1 MARAIMVQGTS
12 SNAGK
17 SILVTALCR
26 IFCQDGYRVAPFKA
40 QNMALNSF
48 VTESGGEI
56 GRAQVLQ
63 AWACGLAPRVE
74 MNPVLLK
81 PRGNAESQVIVLGKP
96 VGHMS
101 ARDYHLGKNLELLS
115 SIAAAFEKLAR
126 EYDIIVL
133 EGAGSPAEV
142 NLKERDLANMRAAK
156 MASAPVLLVAD
167 IDRGGAIASVVG
179 TLELLPL
186 EEREMVRGIIINKF
200 RGDITLLKPALDF
213 LEDRTGVPVLGV
225 VPHMGDLQ
233 LPAEDSVCLEDAPI
247 ASKTAELDVAVILL
261 PRISNFTDF
270 DALSLEP
277 GVAVRYVRGGAPLG
291 TPDLIVIPGTKNTTE
306 DLLYLYESGYAAA
319 VKRAFEQGVPVLGI
333 CGGYQMLGKEL
344 VDEAGSESGIRQL
357 PGLGLLDVK
366 TVFLGEKQLLQ
377 SRGTVCGGGSLLAG
391 AAGMEVEGYEIH
403 MGRTFLGKGAAPFLA
418 VTGGEG
424 PRYDGAVSP
433 SGLVI
438 GTYFHGLL
446 DNDGFRR
453 HLINRL
459 RERKGLGETGTP
471 LASARQWV
479 EAGLDRLAQTCRSCL
494 DMKKIYGLLGI
505 SV

>member
-26 IFCQDGYRVAPFKA
+26 IFYQDGYRVAPFKA

-48 VTESGGEI
+48 VTASGGEI
-56 GRAQVLQ
+56 GRAQALQ
-63 AWACGLAPRVE
+63 ARACGLEPRVE

-101 ARDYHLGKNLELLS
+101 ARDYHLGKNLELLPH
-115 SIAAAFEKLAR
+115 IAAAFEKLAQ
-126 EYDIIVL
+126 EYEIIVL

-156 MASAPVLLVAD
+156 MAGAPVLLVAD

-179 TLELLPL
+179 TLELLAP
-186 EEREMVRGIIINKF
+186 EEREMVRGLIFNKF
-200 RGDITLLKPALDF
+200 RGDVTLLQPALDF
-213 LEDRTGVPVLGV
+213 LEERTGVPVLGV
-225 VPHMGDLQ
+225 VPYLNDLQ
-233 LPAEDSVCLEDAPI
+233 LPAEDSVCLEDVPARGKI
-247 ASKTAELDVAVILL
+247 AELDIAVILL

-277 GVAVRYVRGGAPLG
+277 GVSVRYVRGGVPLG
-291 TPDLIVIPGTKNTTE
+291 TPDLIIIPGTKNTTE
-306 DLLYLYESGYAAA
+306 DLVYLYESGYASA
-319 VKRAFEQGVPVLGI
+319 VKRASARGVPVLGI
-333 CGGYQMLGKEL
+333 CGGYQMLGVEL
-344 VDEAGSESGIRQL
+344 IDEAGTESSIRQL
-357 PGLGLLDVK
+357 PGLGLLDVT
-366 TVFLGEKQLLQ
+366 TVFASEKQLLQ
-377 SRGTVCGGGSLLAG
+377 SKGTVCGGGSLLAG

-403 MGRTFLGKGAAPFLA
+403 MGRTFLGDKAAPFIA
-418 VTGGEG
+418 VSSGGRR
-424 PRYDGAVSP
+424 RYDGAVSP
-433 SGLVI
+433 GGLVI

-446 DNDGFRR
+446 DNDNFRR

-459 RERKGLGETGTP
+459 RERKGLKENSD
-471 LASARQWV
+471 AVISARQWV
-479 EAGLDRLAQTCRSCL
+479 EASLDRLAQTCRSCL
-494 DMKKIYGLLGI
+494 NLKKIYGLLGI
-505 SV
+505 NV